1 MSKFRSKPR
10 LVNLLD
16 DFALG
21 GVSRGLG
28 IFSSQPVRDAADC
41 SVVAVRPDAVIAPG
55 LDADI
60 IVVHF
65 PPNWRRLAFLLSLR
79 ARNPRARIVQV
90 EHSYTRA
97 WEARNVEHKGRFR
110 LMLRIALRL
119 VDQVVC
125 VSCGQADWLRE
136 VARLAWHKVDVIYPY
151 SENPGLD
158 ALPYPDFASD
168 RPLVIGAYGRFH
180 EAKGLENLIGAH
192 RAGALPGTQLLI
204 GGFGA
209 LEGDL
214 RRLAGNSPLI
224 EFVGKID
231 NVAGFLAECDVIAV
245 PSRWE
250 AYGQVAC
257 EAREAGRP
265 ILVSPVD
272 GLPEQ
277 VGTAGLV
284 IDFTNPDAIARAFAT
299 LDGPRLA
306 AMARAARRSAQD
318 CGLDRQREW
327 ARLIRRL
334 APRAAVPARVL
345 AAA

>member
-1 MSKFRSKPR
+1 MSTPHRKPR

-16 DFALG
+16 DFAFG
-21 GVSRGLG
+21 GVSRALG
-28 IFSSQPVRDAADC
+28 IFSSQILRDVADC
-41 SVVAVRPDAVIAPG
+41 SVVAVRPDALIAPRI
-55 LDADI
+55 DAEI
-60 IVVHF
+60 IIVHF
-65 PPNWRRLAFLLSLR
+65 PPNWRRIAFLLSLR
-79 ARNPRARIVQV
+79 LRNPRARIVQV

-97 WEARNVEHKGRFR
+97 WETLKVENKGRFR

-136 VARLAWHKVDVIYPY
+136 VSQLPWHKVDVIYPY
-151 SENPGLD
+151 SDNPGLC
-158 ALPYPDFASD
+158 ALPLPDFSCE

-180 EAKGLENLIGAH
+180 EQKGLENLIGAH
-192 RAGALPGTQLLI
+192 RAGALPGTELVI
-204 GGFGA
+204 GGFGPM
-209 LEGDL
+209 EGEL
-214 RRLAGNSPLI
+214 RQLAGNSPHI
-224 EFVGKID
+224 RFVGKID
-231 NVAGFLAECDVIAV
+231 DVAGFLRGCDLVAV

-265 ILVSPVD
+265 ILVAPVD

-277 VGTAGLV
+277 VGSAGLV
-284 IDFTNPDAIARAFAT
+284 IDFTNPDALARAFAS
-299 LDGPRLA
+299 LDNQRLGV
-306 AMARAARRSAQD
+306 MARAARRSAQD

-334 APRAAVPARVL
+334 VPRQARPVGVPVMA
-345 AAA
+345 